1 MKSNKN
7 IIILFSF
14 FVIVLLTVIAVFLVN
29 KNSVN
34 NLIKDEN
41 VQVDTL
47 SGIYTD
53 MLNTINTENISIVL
67 DESALKNVLT
77 DESFT
82 EESAL
87 KLRKIERS
95 VENSQSTYTLYVKY
109 SKDTYT
115 ISINIIETGIGKTK
129 INQKYK
135 LNVKDGKIN
144 FERDGH
150 GTVIEE

>member
-1 MKSNKN
+1 MKSNKS
-7 IIILFSF
+7 IIILFIF
-14 FVIVLLTVIAVFLVN
+14 FVIVLLIVVAIFFVN

-41 VQVDTL
+41 LQVDTL

-53 MLNTINTENISIVL
+53 MFNTINTENISVVL

-77 DESFT
+77 DKSFT
-82 EESAL
+82 EENTL

-109 SKDTYT
+109 SKDTNT
-115 ISINIIETGIGKTK
+115 ISIKIIETGIGKTK

-135 LNVKDGKIN
+135 LNVRNGKIN
-144 FERDGH
+144 FERDGS
-150 GTVIEE
+150 GTIIEE